1 MAGRT
6 SSYADDDA
14 GGGAIVDIN
23 VTPLVDIV
31 LVLLIIFMVTATYIV
46 NPAIKAELPKAS
58 SGEEVKTT
66 LALTLT
72 KEGQLYVN
80 GEPKTEAEARDVVR
94 RAVATNPSIQAIVAA
109 DRHVAPGDWVH
120 VVDLAKT
127 SGVRRFAI
135 GTER

>member
-1 MAGRT
+1 MAGGT
-6 SSYADDDA
+6 SSYSDDDA
-14 GGGAIVDIN
+14 GGAIVDIN

-46 NPAIKAELPKAS
+46 NPAIRAELPKAA

-72 KEGQLYVN
+72 RGGTLYVN
-80 GEPKTEAEARDVVR
+80 GEAKTEPEAREVVR
-94 RAVATNPSIQAIVAA
+94 AAVQANPNIQAIIAA
-109 DRHVAPGDWVH
+109 DRNVPHGDWVH
-120 VVDLAKT
+120 VVDLAKL

-135 GTER
+135 GTEK